1 MKIGF
6 AANEADGAAFALF
19 LNVDGKMMVK
29 QTHDN
34 VMTIDD
40 LAKYLK
46 LSTSTLYK
54 LCAEGKVPGTK
65 IGRHWR
71 FRKDIIDN
79 WLGNV
84 PRITK
89 K

>member
-1 MKIGF
+1 M
-6 AANEADGAAFALF
+6 A
-19 LNVDGKMMVK
+19 K
-29 QTHDN
+29 QTRDM

-54 LCAEGKVPGTK
+54 LCAEGRVPGTK

-71 FRKDIIDN
+71 FRRDIIDE
-79 WLGNV
+79 WLGSRLQGGV
-84 PRITK
+84 K
-89 K
+89 

>member
-1 MKIGF
+1 MP
-6 AANEADGAAFALF
+6 
-19 LNVDGKMMVK
+19 K
-29 QTHDN
+29 QKHDN
-34 VMTIDD
+34 IMTIDD

-65 IGRHWR
+65 VGRHWR

-79 WLGNV
+79 WLGEV
-84 PRITK
+84 PRPTK

>member
-1 MKIGF
+1 M
-6 AANEADGAAFALF
+6 A
-19 LNVDGKMMVK
+19 K
-29 QTHDN
+29 QTHDT

-40 LAKYLK
+40 LAVYLK

-65 IGRHWR
+65 VGRHWR
-71 FRKDIIDN
+71 FHKDIIDN
-79 WLGNV
+79 WLGDV
-84 PRITK
+84 ARPAK

>member
-1 MKIGF
+1 MAKRTQDTVMDIG
-6 AANEADGAAFALF
+6 
-19 LNVDGKMMVK
+19 
-29 QTHDN
+29 
-34 VMTIDD
+34 D

-65 IGRHWR
+65 VGRHWR

-79 WLGNV
+79 WLGDV
-84 PRITK
+84 PRRLK